1 MALTVDE
8 IEAEALNLPEAERA
22 RVFERLL
29 LSFQAPQDDEVARA
43 WAEEAERR
51 ALAMESGEEPGIPA
65 EEVFRKAQSLFR

>member
-8 IEAEALNLPEAERA
+8 IEAGALNLPEAERA

-29 LSFQAPQDDEVARA
+29 LSFQLSEDDEIARS

-51 ALAMESGEEPGIPA
+51 AQAMESGEESGVPA
-65 EEVFRKAQSLFR
+65 EEVFRKARSLFR